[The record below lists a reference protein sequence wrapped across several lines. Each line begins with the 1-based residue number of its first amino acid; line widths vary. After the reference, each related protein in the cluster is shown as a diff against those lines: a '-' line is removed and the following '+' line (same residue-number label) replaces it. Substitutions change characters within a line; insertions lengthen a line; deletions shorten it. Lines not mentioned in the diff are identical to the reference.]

1 MDIFAIKA
9 GELRRLMANVILNFH
24 FFGTPPLVW
33 QVQSTQCL
41 STKKN
46 TMRVKR
52 FFPGLSQNWSNVKL
66 RLVVL
71 ITTNPRVIISLMYD
85 SGSSTWLHCPSSRCT
100 SPSSQL
106 LHIGKVLTITF
117 IIIIIIIN
125 VSNVTIIFLY
135 VSNSM
140 FTYVQL
146 SGLFRKTFLITWHI
160 LVGFKYE
167 ICKMFLLFYLPQN
180 CSKACAG
187 SH

>member
-1 MDIFAIKA
+1 MQNKKSGGKKCAIRGGPTPNGKCH
-9 GELRRLMANVILNFH
+9 FKFP

-33 QVQSTQCL
+33 QVESTQCL
-41 STKKN
+41 STKYNACEKILP
-46 TMRVKR
+46 R
-52 FFPGLSQNWSNVKL
+52 PESKL
-66 RLVVL
+66 IKCKIRLFVL

-117 IIIIIIIN
+117 IIIIIIN

-140 FTYVQL
+140 FT
-146 SGLFRKTFLITWHI
+146 
-160 LVGFKYE
+160 
-167 ICKMFLLFYLPQN
+167 CN
-180 CSKACAG
+180 
-187 SH
+187 